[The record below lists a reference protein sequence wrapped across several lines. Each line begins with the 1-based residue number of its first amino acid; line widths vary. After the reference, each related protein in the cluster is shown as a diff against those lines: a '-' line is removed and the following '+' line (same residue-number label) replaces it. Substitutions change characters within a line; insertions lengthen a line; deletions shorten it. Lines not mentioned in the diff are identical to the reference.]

1 MTDQSTDS
9 LTMYDDFD
17 AMLARA
23 ADMTAGDAE
32 TGEKGEVIT
41 KALAR
46 DIDLPRGAGKAVL
59 ITLDNGLDHTRPNT
73 FGPGSL
79 RELSKAIDAA
89 QSRDD
94 IVAIAVTGKP
104 FITAAGADLSQ
115 IAKISEHDQA
125 RLVAEVGH
133 GTFYKLSESKVP
145 TFAFI
150 NGLAL
155 GGGFEVCLSCH
166 YRTISASAPAVAFPE
181 VFLGILPGWG
191 GTYMTP
197 NLVGPQKAVEIIIGN
212 AMNNNRMMNAP
223 QVLEAGLADAM
234 FEGADYLARSIDWM
248 AGVVKGEITVD
259 RPEIPRDEQT
269 WVAALEA
276 GKKIADGKVFGAAP
290 APYRALDC
298 IAAARTM
305 DRAEAYRNEDQG
317 LADLVMTE
325 EHRASLY
332 AFDLVNRRA
341 KRPAG
346 APDKSL
352 ARKVTKVGV
361 VGAGLMASQ
370 LALLFIRRLG
380 VPVVM
385 SDLDQE
391 RADRGKSY
399 VDGEI
404 DKLLAKKRI
413 SPDKANGLKA
423 LVSVT
428 TDQADFG
435 DCDFVIEAVFEEMGV
450 KQKVFAGV
458 EEHVRE
464 DCILAT
470 NTSSLSVTEMA
481 SQLKHPERVVG
492 FHFFN
497 PVAAMPLLE
506 IISGEKTDDE
516 TLATA
521 FVVAKGL
528 KKNAVGVKDAPAFVV
543 NRVLTRLMGE
553 VMACVD
559 EGTPLE
565 LADQALAPIGLPMTP
580 FTLLQLV
587 GPAVALHV
595 AETLNGAFGGERFPV
610 SKSLQAI
617 VEAKLPG
624 VYDRDEKGRPFIPE
638 QVRGLLVQG
647 DSPSTAEQVLERAE
661 KALAEE
667 IGLMLAEGVVA
678 APMDIDLCMI
688 LGAGWPFHAGGITP
702 YLDRRGTSEKV
713 NGQRFLPKGVASLPA

>member
-1 MTDQSTDS
+1 MSADLYPD
-9 LTMYDDFD
+9 LD
-17 AMLARA
+17 ALLDEA
-23 ADMTAGDAE
+23 AAASADH
-32 TGEKGEVIT
+32 EVIT
-41 KALAR
+41 RAIGR
-46 DIDLPRGAGKAVL
+46 DVQLPRGAGTAVL

-79 RELSKAIDAA
+79 RELSRTLDQALA
-89 QSRDD
+89 RDD
-94 IVAIAVTGKP
+94 IAAIAITGKP

-115 IAKISEHDQA
+115 AGKIASRDEAVRIAQ
-125 RLVAEVGH
+125 LGH
-133 GTFYKLSESKVP
+133 GTFFKLAESTIP
-145 TFAFI
+145 TFAFV

-155 GGGFEVCLSCH
+155 GGGFEVVLNCH
-166 YRTISASAPAVAFPE
+166 YRTINASAPAIAFPE

-191 GTYMTP
+191 GTYLLP
-197 NLVGPQKAVEIIIGN
+197 NLVGPEKAVEVIIGN
-212 AMNNNRMMNAP
+212 ALGNNRMLTGA
-223 QVLEAGLADAM
+223 QAYEAGFADAM
-234 FEGADYLARSIDWM
+234 FDGADYLARSIDWM
-248 AGVVKGEITVD
+248 AGVVTGEITVE
-259 RPEIPRDEQT
+259 RPDVPRDEAN
-269 WVAALEA
+269 WDAAIKA
-276 GKKIADGKVFGAAP
+276 GRKIADAKVAGTAP
-290 APYRALDC
+290 AAYRALDC
-298 IAAARTM
+298 IAAARTLG
-305 DRAEAYRNEDQG
+305 RAEAYRNEDEG

-341 KRPAG
+341 KKPAG
-346 APDKSL
+346 APDKEL

-391 RADRGKSY
+391 RADRGLAY
-399 VDGEI
+399 VRGEI
-404 DKLLAKKRI
+404 DRLLAKKRI
-413 SPDKANGLKA
+413 SPDKANGLRA
-423 LVSVT
+423 MVSVT

-450 KQKVFAGV
+450 KQKVFGAL
-458 EEHVRE
+458 EAHVRP

-470 NTSSLSVTEMA
+470 NTSSLSVSEMA
-481 SQLKHPERVVG
+481 SGLSHPERVVG

-506 IISGEKTDDE
+506 IVRGEQTDDA
-516 TLATA
+516 TLASA

-528 KKNAVGVKDAPAFVV
+528 KKNAVLVKDAPAFVV

-553 VMACVD
+553 VMRTVD

-565 LADQALAPIGLPMTP
+565 LADGALRPMGLPMST
-580 FTLLQLV
+580 FALLQLV

-595 AETLNGAFGGERFPV
+595 AETLNGAFGDERFPV
-610 SKSLQAI
+610 SASLKAI
-617 VEAKLPG
+617 VEAGLPG
-624 VYDRDEKGRPFIPE
+624 VYDRDESGRPFISDAA
-638 QVRGLLVQG
+638 RAALVQG
-647 DSPSTAEQVLERAE
+647 DSPSTAEEVLERAE
-661 KALAEE
+661 KALAHE

-688 LGAGWPFHAGGITP
+688 LGAGWPFHDGGITP
-702 YLDRRGTSEKV
+702 YLDRRGTSEAV
-713 NGQRFLPKGVASLPA
+713 NGQRFLPKGAASLPG